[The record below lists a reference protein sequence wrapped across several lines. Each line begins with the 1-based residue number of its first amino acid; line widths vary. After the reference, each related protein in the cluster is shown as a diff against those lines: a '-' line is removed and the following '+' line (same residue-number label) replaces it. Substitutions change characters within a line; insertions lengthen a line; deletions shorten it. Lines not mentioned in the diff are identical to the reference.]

1 MHVYFIS
8 GLGADRQAFEKLK
21 LPSSYVV
28 HYLDWI
34 KNVEG
39 ESLTAY
45 ARRMAA
51 LIDTTQPFAVVGLS
65 MGGMVATAMMP
76 WLPPHPTILISS
88 VGCANEFPPLL
99 KLARFTRVY
108 RLVPAAV
115 FHKPNALTYLLFGAK
130 SKNEKRIL
138 DHIITLSDA
147 AFVKWSIGAILRWEK
162 NCRPEGLFHIHGDS
176 DKILP
181 LQYTKPD
188 VVIKN
193 GSHFMVW
200 TKAREVSGLLVRAI
214 DEMAKQKTNS
224 EQVNREQGTRNVEK
238 ASMFALSNLRA
249 TIHPVGRTG

>member
-8 GLGADRQAFEKLK
+8 GLGADRQAFEKIK
-21 LPSSYVV
+21 LPPDYTI

-34 KNVEG
+34 KNREG
-39 ESLTAY
+39 ESLDAY
-45 ARRMAA
+45 AKRMAA
-51 LIDTTQPFAVVGLS
+51 LIDTSQPFAVVGLS
-65 MGGMVATAMMP
+65 MGGMIATSMVR

-88 VGCANEFPPLL
+88 VACANEFPRLL

-108 RLVPAAV
+108 SLVPAAV

-130 SKNEKRIL
+130 TKNEKRIL

-147 AFVKWSIGAILRWEK
+147 SFVKWSIAAILQWQNKE
-162 NCRPEGLFHIHGDS
+162 RPKGLLHIHGDN

-181 LQYTKPD
+181 MRYTKPD

-200 TKAREVSGLLVRAI
+200 TKAGEVSRELV
-214 DEMAKQKTNS
+214 K
-224 EQVNREQGTRNVEK
+224 
-238 ASMFALSNLRA
+238 ALSA
-249 TIHPVGRTG
+249 WK